1 MKPRM
6 VFALLA
12 ALAAFGAEPL
22 KPKAAPP
29 DPAFNRLYPNDRIVE
44 FLKGYAAAYPEFVK
58 LASIGKASGGGEM
71 WMVTIHNPKTGPE
84 AGKPAM
90 YIDAATHANEI
101 QGTEVC
107 LYLVNY
113 VLKNYGRLERVTEL
127 LDRAVLY
134 VLPMSNPD
142 SRAKWFSAPSTPSFP
157 RTPPIK
163 IDDDRDGLVDED
175 GYDDLDGD
183 GEITM
188 MRKKVPLGQGRFRLD
203 PKDSRVLVPVE
214 GEELGDYLQLGLEGL
229 DNDGDGQVNEDSIGY
244 IDANRTWGHGW
255 QPRYVQ
261 GGSSDYPLQ
270 YPETRT
276 IAEWFLEH
284 PNVAAAQSFHN
295 TGRIILRGPGARG
308 ARQYPPGD
316 LRAYDL
322 IAKEGEK
329 LLPGY
334 KYGIIWKD
342 LYSVYGGSVDHFYG
356 VHGAIAISNELNGP
370 QQDFDK
376 DGRVTPQETMKF
388 SDLLTHGRM
397 FVNWKPYKHPQ
408 YGDIEIGGYRHD
420 TGRPPEGFLLEE
432 ECHRNTAFVLFHAHH
447 LPRLSLQDPV
457 VTRVRDNVWKLQ
469 APVLND
475 RAIPSMAEMARQL
488 KLHRPDIATVEGA
501 KVLASGIVR
510 DPWLNR
516 IEYQQHR
523 PERLLVYGVPG
534 LSTQTLFF
542 LLEGSGEVALTYD
555 SLKAGKLT
563 RKIRLR

>member
-1 MKPRM
+1 MMPRII
-6 VFALLA
+6 VGLLA

-22 KPKAAPP
+22 KPKVAPP
-29 DPAFNRLYPNDRIVE
+29 DPAFNRLYPNERIVE
-44 FLKGYAAAYPEFVK
+44 FLKGYAAAYPEFVR

-71 WMVTIHNPKTGPE
+71 WLVTIHNPTTGAEP
-84 AGKPAM
+84 GKPAI

-107 LYLVNY
+107 LYLINY
-113 VLKNYGRLERVTEL
+113 VLKNYGKLERVTEL

-134 VLPMSNPD
+134 VVPMSNPD
-142 SRAKWFSAPSTPSFP
+142 SRVKWFTEPSTPNFP

-175 GYDDLDGD
+175 GYEDLNGD

-203 PKDSRVLVPVE
+203 PKDPRLLVPVQ
-214 GEELGDYLQLGLEGL
+214 GEELGDYIQLGLEGI
-229 DNDGDGQVNEDSIGY
+229 DNDGDGQVNEDPIGY
-244 IDANRTWGHGW
+244 IDANRTWAWGW

-308 ARQYPPGD
+308 MRQYPPGD
-316 LRAYDL
+316 VRAYDL

-342 LYSVYGGSVDHFYG
+342 LYSAYGGSVDHFYG
-356 VHGAIAISNELNGP
+356 VHGAIALTNELNGP

-376 DGRVTPQETMKF
+376 DGRVTPQETIKF

-420 TGRPPEGFLLEE
+420 TERPPEGFLLEE
-432 ECHRNTAFVLFHAHH
+432 ECHRNAAFVLFHAHH
-447 LPRLSLQDPV
+447 LPRLSLQEPV

-469 APVLND
+469 AAVLND
-475 RAIPSMAEMARQL
+475 RAIPSMSDIARQL

-501 KVLASGIVR
+501 KVLASGLVR
-510 DPWLNR
+510 DPWMNR
-516 IEYQQHR
+516 I
-523 PERLLVYGVPG
+523 
-534 LSTQTLFF
+534 
-542 LLEGSGEVALTYD
+542 
-555 SLKAGKLT
+555 
-563 RKIRLR
+563 